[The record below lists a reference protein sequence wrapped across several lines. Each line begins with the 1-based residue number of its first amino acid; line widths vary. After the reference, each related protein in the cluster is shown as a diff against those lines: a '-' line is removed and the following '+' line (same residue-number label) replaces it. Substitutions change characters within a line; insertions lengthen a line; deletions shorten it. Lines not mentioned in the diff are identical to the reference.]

1 MAAVWDHVEAD
12 PTMKL
17 LLLALADFADSSG
30 TCWPSYP
37 TLSGRVGVSERQVR
51 RLVLRAEALG
61 YLTRQRGGRGPGN
74 STRYTLQIG
83 RGTPAS
89 PMKRDTRGAMGD
101 TRYRGRGTP
110 TSLEPSGNHHIEPE
124 GNDGHARIETTEALR
139 RARAL
144 IEPRIFGRRAD

>member
-1 MAAVWDHVEAD
+1 MSIRAMSAVWDQPDLE

-37 TLSGRVGVSERQVR
+37 TLAGRVGVSERQVR

-61 YLTRQRGGRGPGN
+61 YLTRLRGGRGPGN
-74 STRYTLQIG
+74 STRYTLWVG

-89 PMKRDTRGAMGD
+89 LLKGD
-101 TRYRGRGTP
+101 TAGRKGDAGVNGRGTP
-110 TSLEPSGNHHIEPE
+110 MSLEPSVEPSLE
-124 GNDGHARIETTEALR
+124 PGSGKVETTEALR
-139 RARAL
+139 RARSA
-144 IEPRIFGRRAD
+144 IDPRLFGH